1 MPPTRTPRPREKEGV
16 IWKICQARAEGTT
29 PYDGVFVNNRI
40 VIFIR
45 YGTSDSAML
54 ISWNEIYWLM
64 WVWEFCSRGLP
75 GEERIIY
82 LGVLESFKPPHI
94 SGFPLLWLLDC

>member
-1 MPPTRTPRPREKEGV
+1 MPPTRTPRPREKVGV
-16 IWKICQARAEGTT
+16 IGKVCQARAEGTT

-54 ISWNEIYWLM
+54 ISWNEIYWLV
-64 WVWEFCSRGLP
+64 WVWVFCSSGLL
-75 GEERIIY
+75 GEEEWIIY
-82 LGVLESFKPPHI
+82 LSVLESFKPPHI
-94 SGFPLLWLLDC
+94 SGFSFPLLV